1 MFSRIIHFIT
11 LRPYI
16 IALVIIALLIAWM
29 SFPSFDTAPENINDA
44 SQLSDPNINKAEL
57 NGQQVQLPKVQ
68 TTHYKT
74 QKITKKLTLYGRSE
88 ANSRAVIRAQVAG
101 KIVNIKTLKGAYV
114 ERYKNIVNIEKSE
127 LPTRL
132 KQAQAS
138 LIERELTY
146 KAIKSLNDKGLQGR
160 VRLAE
165 VNSLFLAAKTDVEQL
180 QIALQRTNIEAP
192 FSGILQQQFSDVGDY
207 LQVGDPIFSL
217 ESVDPIVIR
226 GDATEHHMNDF
237 KLGQMVTATL
247 LSGDI
252 IEGKIS
258 FIAAMADR
266 ESSTFRIEAEFPNP
280 KLSIFSGISA
290 KLIIPLYQVDA
301 IYVSPSA
308 LALDEN
314 GNLGVKEVKDGI
326 VVFHQINLVEAD
338 NGGTWLAGFE
348 NEVDIITL
356 GQGFVK
362 VGDKVDAIDQRTFND
377 SERYIDNTNNTN
389 SEHLRQN
396 VAPSSTPTS
405 NSSISNSTVIKATST
420 SSAEE

>member
-74 QKITKKLTLYGRSE
+74 KKITKNLTLYGRSE

>member
-1 MFSRIIHFIT
+1 MFSRIIT

-16 IALVIIALLIAWM
+16 IALVIIALLIVWM
-29 SFPSFDTAPENINDA
+29 SLPALQSPAKNTINDA
-44 SQLSDPNINKAEL
+44 QLKDSSSNKLEKTL
-57 NGQQVQLPKVQ
+57 LPRVQ

-74 QKITKKLTLYGRSE
+74 QTITKNLTLYGRSE

-101 KIVNIKTLKGAYV
+101 TIININLLKGAYV
-114 ERYKNIVNIEKSE
+114 ERHKNIANIEKSE

-132 KQAQAS
+132 KQAKAS
-138 LIERELTY
+138 FIERELTY
-146 KAIKSLNDKGLQGR
+146 KAVKSLNDKGLQGR

-180 QIALQRTNIEAP
+180 QLALKRTNIVAP
-192 FSGILQQQFSDVGDY
+192 FTGVLQQQFSEVGDY

-226 GDATEHHMNDF
+226 GDATEHHINDF
-237 KLGQMVTATL
+237 KLGQTVTATL

-258 FIAAMADR
+258 FIAAMADSD
-266 ESSTFRIEAEFPNP
+266 SSTFRVEAEFPNP
-280 KLSIFSGISA
+280 KLNIFSGISA

-301 IYVSPSA
+301 IYISPSA
-308 LALDEN
+308 LALDED

-362 VGDKVDAIDQRTFND
+362 VGDKVDAVDQRTFND
-377 SERYIDNTNNTN
+377 SERYIDNTNNAN
-389 SEHLRQN
+389 SEHLSQN
-396 VAPSSTPTS
+396 AAPSSTPTS
-405 NSSISNSTVIKATST
+405 NSSISNSTVIKATSA

>member
-1 MFSRIIHFIT
+1 
-11 LRPYI
+11 
-16 IALVIIALLIAWM
+16 M

>member
-1 MFSRIIHFIT
+1 MFSRIIT

-16 IALVIIALLIAWM
+16 IALVIIALLIVWM
-29 SFPSFDTAPENINDA
+29 SLPALQPPAKSTINDA
-44 SQLSDPNINKAEL
+44 QLKDSSSNKLEKTL
-57 NGQQVQLPKVQ
+57 LPRVQ

-74 QKITKKLTLYGRSE
+74 QTITKNLTLYGRSE

-101 KIVNIKTLKGAYV
+101 TIININSLKGAYV
-114 ERYKNIVNIEKSE
+114 ERHKNIANIEKSE

-132 KQAQAS
+132 KQAKAS

-146 KAIKSLNDKGLQGR
+146 KAVKSLNDKGLQGR

-180 QIALQRTNIEAP
+180 QLALKRTNIVAP
-192 FSGILQQQFSDVGDY
+192 FTGVLQQQFSEVGDY

-226 GDATEHHMNDF
+226 GDATEHHINDF

-258 FIAAMADR
+258 FIAAMADSD
-266 ESSTFRIEAEFPNP
+266 SSTFRVEAEFPNP
-280 KLSIFSGISA
+280 KLNIFSGISA

-301 IYVSPSA
+301 IYISPSA
-308 LALDEN
+308 LALDED

-362 VGDKVDAIDQRTFND
+362 VGDKVDAVDLRTFND
-377 SERYIDNTNNTN
+377 SERYIDNTNNAN
-389 SEHLRQN
+389 SEHLSQN
-396 VAPSSTPTS
+396 AAPSSTPTS
-405 NSSISNSTVIKATST
+405 NSSISNSTVIKATSA
-420 SSAEE
+420 SSTEE

>member
-1 MFSRIIHFIT
+1 MFSRIIT

-16 IALVIIALLIAWM
+16 IALVIIALLIVWM
-29 SFPSFDTAPENINDA
+29 SLPALQSPAKNTINDA
-44 SQLSDPNINKAEL
+44 QLKDSSSNKLEKTL
-57 NGQQVQLPKVQ
+57 LPRVQ

-74 QKITKKLTLYGRSE
+74 QTITKNLTLYGRSE

-101 KIVNIKTLKGAYV
+101 TIININSLKGAYV
-114 ERYKNIVNIEKSE
+114 ERHKNIANIEKSE

-132 KQAQAS
+132 KQAKAS
-138 LIERELTY
+138 FIERELTY
-146 KAIKSLNDKGLQGR
+146 KAVKSLNDKGLQGR

-180 QIALQRTNIEAP
+180 QLALKRTNIVAP
-192 FSGILQQQFSDVGDY
+192 FTGVLQQQFSEVGDY

-226 GDATEHHMNDF
+226 GDATEHHINDF
-237 KLGQMVTATL
+237 KLGQTVTATL

-258 FIAAMADR
+258 FIAAMADSD
-266 ESSTFRIEAEFPNP
+266 SSTFRVEAEFPNP
-280 KLSIFSGISA
+280 KLNIFSGISA

-301 IYVSPSA
+301 IYISPSA
-308 LALDEN
+308 LALDED

-362 VGDKVDAIDQRTFND
+362 VGDKVDAVDQRTFND
-377 SERYIDNTNNTN
+377 SERYIDNTNNAN
-389 SEHLRQN
+389 SEHLSQN
-396 VAPSSTPTS
+396 VAPSSTPTSNSSTS
-405 NSSISNSTVIKATST
+405 NSSISNSTVIKATSA

>member
-1 MFSRIIHFIT
+1 MFSRIIT

-16 IALVIIALLIAWM
+16 IALLIIALLIVWM
-29 SFPSFDTAPENINDA
+29 SLPALQTPANSAINDA
-44 SQLSDPNINKAEL
+44 QLKDSSSNKL
-57 NGQQVQLPKVQ
+57 DKTQLPRVQ

-74 QKITKKLTLYGRSE
+74 QKITKNITLYGRSE

-101 KIVNIKTLKGAYV
+101 TIININSLKGAYV
-114 ERYKNIVNIEKSE
+114 ERHKNIASIEKSE

-138 LIERELTY
+138 LTERELTY

-180 QIALQRTNIEAP
+180 QLALKRTNIVAP
-192 FSGILQQQFSDVGDY
+192 FTGVLQQQFSDVGDY
-207 LQVGDPIFSL
+207 LQVGDPVFSL

-226 GDATEHHMNDF
+226 GDATEHHINDF
-237 KLGQMVTATL
+237 KLGQRVTATV

-258 FIAAMADR
+258 FIAAKADSD
-266 ESSTFRIEAEFPNP
+266 SSTFRVEAEFANP
-280 KLSIFSGISA
+280 KLNIFSGISA

-308 LALDEN
+308 LALDED

-326 VVFHQINLVEAD
+326 VVFHQIKLVEAD

-362 VGDKVDAIDQRTFND
+362 VGDKVDAVDQRTFND
-377 SERYIDNTNNTN
+377 SARSFDNAYDAN
-389 SEHLRQN
+389 SESLSQN
-396 VAPSSTPTS
+396 TAPSSTPTS
-405 NSSISNSTVIKATST
+405 NSSSRNSTLTQATSA

>member
-1 MFSRIIHFIT
+1 MFSRIIT

-16 IALVIIALLIAWM
+16 IALVIIALLIVWM
-29 SFPSFDTAPENINDA
+29 SLPALQSPAKNTINDA
-44 SQLSDPNINKAEL
+44 QLKDSSSNKLEKTL
-57 NGQQVQLPKVQ
+57 LPRVQ

-74 QKITKKLTLYGRSE
+74 QTITKNLTLYGRSE

-101 KIVNIKTLKGAYV
+101 TIININSLKGAYV
-114 ERYKNIVNIEKSE
+114 ERHKNIANIEKSE

-132 KQAQAS
+132 KQAKAS
-138 LIERELTY
+138 FIERELTY
-146 KAIKSLNDKGLQGR
+146 KAVKSLNDKGLQGR

-180 QIALQRTNIEAP
+180 QLALKRTNIVAP
-192 FSGILQQQFSDVGDY
+192 FTGVLQQQFSEVGDY

-226 GDATEHHMNDF
+226 GDATEHHINDF
-237 KLGQMVTATL
+237 KLGQTVTATL

-258 FIAAMADR
+258 FIAAMADSD
-266 ESSTFRIEAEFPNP
+266 SSTFRVEAEFPNP
-280 KLSIFSGISA
+280 KLNIFSGISA

-301 IYVSPSA
+301 IYISPSA
-308 LALDEN
+308 LALDED

-362 VGDKVDAIDQRTFND
+362 VGDKVDAVDQRTFND
-377 SERYIDNTNNTN
+377 SERYIDNTNNAN
-389 SEHLRQN
+389 SEHLSQN
-396 VAPSSTPTS
+396 AAPSSTPTS
-405 NSSISNSTVIKATST
+405 NSSISNSTVIKATSA

>member
-1 MFSRIIHFIT
+1 MFSRIIT

-16 IALVIIALLIAWM
+16 IALVIIALLIVWM
-29 SFPSFDTAPENINDA
+29 SLPALQSPAKNTINDA
-44 SQLSDPNINKAEL
+44 QLKDSSSNKLEKTL
-57 NGQQVQLPKVQ
+57 LPRVQ

-74 QKITKKLTLYGRSE
+74 QTITKNLTLYGRSE

-101 KIVNIKTLKGAYV
+101 TIININSLKGAYV
-114 ERYKNIVNIEKSE
+114 ERHKNIANIEKSE

-132 KQAQAS
+132 KQAKAS
-138 LIERELTY
+138 FIERELTY
-146 KAIKSLNDKGLQGR
+146 KAVKSLNDKGLQGR

-180 QIALQRTNIEAP
+180 QLALKRTNIVAP
-192 FSGILQQQFSDVGDY
+192 FTGVLQQQFSEVGDY

-226 GDATEHHMNDF
+226 GDATEHHINDF
-237 KLGQMVTATL
+237 KLGQTVTATL

-258 FIAAMADR
+258 FIAAMADSD
-266 ESSTFRIEAEFPNP
+266 SSTFRVEAEFPNP
-280 KLSIFSGISA
+280 KLNIFSGISA

-301 IYVSPSA
+301 IYISPSA
-308 LALDEN
+308 LALDED

-362 VGDKVDAIDQRTFND
+362 VGDKVDAVDQRTFND
-377 SERYIDNTNNTN
+377 SERYIDNTNNAN
-389 SEHLRQN
+389 SEHLSQN

-405 NSSISNSTVIKATST
+405 NSSISNSTVIKATSA

>member
-29 SFPSFDTAPENINDA
+29 SFSSFDTAPENINDA

-74 QKITKKLTLYGRSE
+74 QKITKNLTLYGRSE

-226 GDATEHHMNDF
+226 GDATEHHINDF

-280 KLSIFSGISA
+280 KLNIFSGISA